1 MAALI
6 EMIMG
11 NFSKTNIVIICKRWF
26 AIQQQSA
33 GGSEKT
39 PGVNYTLWV

>member
-6 EMIMG
+6 EIIMG
-11 NFSKTNIVIICKRWF
+11 NFSKANIVIIFKCWF

-33 GGSEKT
+33 GSSKET
-39 PGVNYTLWV
+39 PAVNYTF